1 MLAFHRVL
9 SRRTA
14 LAAIA
19 VAALTVHAGSAF
31 ALASSGPVAAAS
43 AVTVSSSAKVYN
55 TFNTLLRKPGG
66 LPQAITYLNAH
77 IHQATN
83 YQATAMVL
91 QLENALKA
99 ELPRMEAR
107 FTPQVSEKLMKV
119 YVYKEDFASTLSRT
133 RDPQLRKLLQLAA
146 SSGYRQHSSE
156 GIIYPVVDYTD
167 LIKYKKYVTAD
178 LQAYID
184 IMAAQT
190 LRPSTNDAALAI
202 GYQEL
207 VNRGL
212 ALEQFMAKYPKS
224 NRYVQ
229 VANLFRETKYMIFYS
244 PSNTPLFDYDGE
256 EVMRA
261 NARIGYSAVLK
272 RNPATASPLLQL
284 LATFMSIAEA
294 SDFKKS
300 EAVETFLQEK
310 VSLD

>member
-1 MLAFHRVL
+1 M
-9 SRRTA
+9 
-14 LAAIA
+14 
-19 VAALTVHAGSAF
+19 
-31 ALASSGPVAAAS
+31 
-43 AVTVSSSAKVYN
+43 
-55 TFNTLLRKPGG
+55 
-66 LPQAITYLNAH
+66 
-77 IHQATN
+77 
-83 YQATAMVL
+83 
-91 QLENALKA
+91 
-99 ELPRMEAR
+99 
-107 FTPQVSEKLMKV
+107 
-119 YVYKEDFASTLSRT
+119 
-133 RDPQLRKLLQLAA
+133 
-146 SSGYRQHSSE
+146 
-156 GIIYPVVDYTD
+156 IYPVVDYTD